1 MKPKRE
7 IRWFV
12 LGVSQDEK
20 NGKAPTNIIQ
30 EMML

>member
-12 LGVSQDEK
+12 LGVSQDGK
-20 NGKAPTNIIQ
+20 NGKRRENKIY
-30 EMML
+30 LFLD